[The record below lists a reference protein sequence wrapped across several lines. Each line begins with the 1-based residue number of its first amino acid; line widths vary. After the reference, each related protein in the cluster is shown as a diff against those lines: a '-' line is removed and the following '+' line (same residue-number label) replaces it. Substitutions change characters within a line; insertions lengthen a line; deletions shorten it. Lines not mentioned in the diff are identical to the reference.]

1 MSDRAVTTQLTV
13 ANGVPAAPLAP
24 QSGDAQAPLLGIET
38 RPEGYA
44 TRVVVSG
51 AIDLVTEQALH
62 HGLSQ
67 ALAHSEH
74 GIELDLSGVDFC
86 DCSGLNVLLRVRRR
100 ALDEGKIITIRSAGA
115 AVLRLFAV
123 TGTLPLFAGTGAADE
138 GDETGQA
145 PDTRPAEATPLS
157 ETDEELRIEVV
168 QLRRAMQTRPV
179 IDLARGVLM
188 ASFGVSAAGRLEGA
202 RDGVTEHQ
210 HEAARGGRHRRQRR
224 HGRGAPRGVPPA
236 DLPDDRRSPHR
247 AGGPAGLTDLV
258 IETAS

>member
-44 TRVVVSG
+44 TLVVVSG

-100 ALDEGKIITIRSAGA
+100 ALDEGKIISIRSAGA

-188 ASFGVSAAGRLEGA
+188 ASFGVSAQDAWKVL
-202 RDGVTEHQ
+202 VTVSQ
-210 HEAARGGRHRRQRR
+210 NTNTKLHEVADTVVNAVTGEALPEVFRQRISQTIADLR
-224 HGRGAPRGVPPA
+224 TAPVGPPA
-236 DLPDDRRSPHR
+236 SP
-247 AGGPAGLTDLV
+247 T
-258 IETAS
+258 S